1 MDVLTGVITAGGVT
15 ALLLEGVK
23 ILLRKVILKQPTF
36 DFPAKFYVVAI
47 PVLNVLVVPLLAIL
61 AVEGFALPADWL
73 EFGRGAVQV
82 LIASLITLVSYNA
95 GLQPL
100 KAYARGLKGEEIGG

>member
-1 MDVLTGVITAGGVT
+1 MDVLTAVITAGGVT
-15 ALLLEGVK
+15 ALILEGVK
-23 ILLRKVILKQPTF
+23 ILLRRVILKQPTF

-47 PVLNVLVVPLLAIL
+47 PVLNVLVVPLLALL
-61 AVEGFALPADWL
+61 AVDGFVFPADWL
-73 EFGRGAVQV
+73 EFGRGTVQV

-100 KAYARGLKGEEIGG
+100 KQYARGLKGDQIGG

>member
-1 MDVLTGVITAGGVT
+1 MDVLTTVITAGGVST
-15 ALLLEGVK
+15 LILEGVK

-47 PVLNVLVVPLLAIL
+47 PVLNVLVVPLLALL
-61 AVEGFALPADWL
+61 AVKGFALPADWSA
-73 EFGRGAVQV
+73 FGLGVVQV

-100 KAYARGLKGEEIGG
+100 KEYARSLKGEEIGG